1 MAHDVFISYSARD
14 KAVADAVC
22 ATLESRKI
30 RCWVAPRD
38 VLPGR
43 TWPGAVAEAIGQ
55 SRIFVLVF
63 SDGSNKSPQVIR
75 EVGEA
80 VDGGIPIIP
89 FRIEDVQPTQD
100 LGFYIRSLHWLDALT
115 PPLQRHV
122 ERLAETVEL
131 LLARA
136 GESQPAAAGLEASTE
151 DQTPAPTNGV
161 PAEREAR
168 EAREAKGRRSRVVI
182 NLSLQLRIALMLL
195 CVVAGA
201 WWAVRYLQSTLTEV
215 ARIINQV
222 LAQLGP

>member
-1 MAHDVFISYSARD
+1 MAHDVFVSYSARD

-30 RCWVAPRD
+30 RCWIAPRD

-80 VDGGIPIIP
+80 VDRVIPIIP
-89 FRIEDVQPTQD
+89 FRIEDVQPSED
-100 LGFYIRSLHWLDALT
+100 MGFYIRSLHWLDALT
-115 PPLQRHV
+115 PPLEAHI
-122 ERLAETVEL
+122 ERLAETVEM

-136 GESQPAAAGLEASTE
+136 GERQPAATGSAADTKGQAF
-151 DQTPAPTNGV
+151 APTKAIPG
-161 PAEREAR
+161 EHEG
-168 EAREAKGRRSRVVI
+168 REAKGRRPRVVI

-195 CVVAGA
+195 FVVSGT
-201 WWAVRYLQSTLTEV
+201 WWAVRYLQSTLTAV
-215 ARIINQV
+215 VRMINQV